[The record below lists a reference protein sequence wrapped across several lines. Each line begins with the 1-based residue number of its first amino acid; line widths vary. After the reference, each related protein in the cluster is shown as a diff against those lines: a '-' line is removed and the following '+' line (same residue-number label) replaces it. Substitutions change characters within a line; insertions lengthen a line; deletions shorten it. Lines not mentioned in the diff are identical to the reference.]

1 MAKQAKKTN
10 TQEPSIEQRT
20 TVDHTIPGTTVVM
33 QRAVTPHAMT
43 PKKQPFLFPQTEVAD
58 IALAMQLGMNIML
71 TGPTGCGK
79 TALPTALCAELGLP
93 LVRFNCDGE
102 TRVSNLRG
110 MNVPAAKDG
119 VLTLQFNEGDLA
131 KCMREGMPVM
141 LDEVDAST
149 PGVRFVL
156 QPVLEEGNR
165 TLHIPETGETIRAA
179 PGFCL
184 FATGNT
190 IGFRAS
196 RRAQYAGTNA
206 MNAAFLDRFGCVISC
221 DYPTREV
228 EYERILVNV
237 PGCDTEL
244 IDGICR
250 VASEL
255 RADKSFA
262 SDFSTR
268 RCIQWA
274 RLTQHYGAL
283 GVVHA
288 AELSVLRK
296 LENATDARVAREVIG
311 RSFGYGSEGEDA

>member
-1 MAKQAKKTN
+1 MAKTAKPTAAAL
-10 TQEPSIEQRT
+10 IEQHC

-33 QRAVTPHAMT
+33 QRALTPHALT
-43 PKKQPFLFPQTEVAD
+43 PMKHPFLFPQTECEDV
-58 IALAMQLGMNIML
+58 ALAMKLGMNIML

-119 VLTLQFNEGDLA
+119 VLTLQFNAGDLA
-131 KCMREGMPVM
+131 QCMIKGMPVLM
-141 LDEVDAST
+141 DEIDAST
-149 PGVRFVL
+149 PGVRFVM

-165 TLHIPETGETIRAA
+165 TLHIPETGETIHAA

-190 IGFRAS
+190 VGFRAN

-206 MNAAFLDRFGCVISC
+206 MNAAFLDRFGCVIACS
-221 DYPTREV
+221 YPTREV
-228 EYERILVNV
+228 EYERVRVNV
-237 PGCDTEL
+237 PGCDAEL
-244 IDGICR
+244 VDGICR
-250 VASEL
+250 VAKEL
-255 RADKSFA
+255 RADAGFT

-274 RLTQHYGAL
+274 RLAQHYGAV
-283 GVVHA
+283 GVLRA
-288 AELSVLRK
+288 AHLSVLRK
-296 LENATDARVAREVIG
+296 LENATDARVAREVIK
-311 RSFGYGSEGEDA
+311 RVFGYDEIEGT